1 MSCITLKS
9 GADYSCGGFQKKYF
23 QQIVLVNKK
32 DVISYNI
39 QISKESLLPDF
50 NMVDSCRHRVRFQLK
65 EGKKGFRYTFP
76 EKGSLVSGSFT
87 KSEDNNRTEYS
98 HRITL
103 ALYGVNE
110 AFKCKLRE
118 LDNGNY
124 FGAIQFMDGTVEIYG
139 FEYGLKTND
148 YTFEPQA
155 FLGGSVIE
163 LISDKDALEDEAPLI
178 YFSNGNENEDFNN
191 DFDSNPPIILGDFN
205 DDFNNDFYTEA
216 I

>member
-1 MSCITLKS
+1 MGCITLKS
-9 GADYSCGGFQKKYF
+9 GADYSCGGFAKKYF
-23 QQIVLVNKK
+23 QQLVLVNR
-32 DVISYNI
+32 DDLLSWSV
-39 QISKESLLPDF
+39 QITRKNLDGFESE
-50 NMVDSCRHRVRFQLK
+50 CRHRVRFQLK
-65 EGKKGFRYTFP
+65 ENKRGFRYTFP
-76 EKGSLVSGSFT
+76 EKGSLVSGSFS

-98 HRITL
+98 HKIQI

-110 AFKCKLRE
+110 ALKCKLRE
-118 LDNGNY
+118 LDNSDY

-148 YTFEPQA
+148 YTYEAQA
-155 FLGGSVIE
+155 FNGGSVIE
-163 LISDKDALEDEAPLI
+163 LISDKDSLEDEAPLV

-205 DDFNNDFYTEA
+205 NDFNEDFYTEE